1 MNLRATIL
9 GSGSSGGVPRPGIG
23 GPFWGAC
30 NPEEPKNRRRRCSLL
45 IEQWDRD
52 PTAKTVVL
60 VDTSPDMREQLID
73 AKIGWVDAVLF
84 THDHADQC
92 HGIDDLRM
100 LAINKRRRVDCW
112 MDQPTHETLL
122 TRFGYCFQEKPGSGY
137 PAILNDHRIEKP
149 GHAIHIE
156 GPGGTIEAIPFDQD
170 HGNIRSLGFRF
181 GPLAYSAD
189 AVGIPDESFA
199 LLDGI
204 DCWIVDALRYTPHPT
219 HAHVEMALDWLKRA
233 RVPQGVLTN
242 LHVDLDYE
250 ELAARLPEG
259 VQPAFDGM
267 QIEFTL

>member
-1 MNLRATIL
+1 
-9 GSGSSGGVPRPGIG
+9 
-23 GPFWGAC
+23 
-30 NPEEPKNRRRRCSLL
+30 
-45 IEQWDRD
+45 
-52 PTAKTVVL
+52 
-60 VDTSPDMREQLID
+60 MREQLID
-73 AKIGWVDAVLF
+73 AKIGWADAVLF

-112 MDQPTHETLL
+112 MDRPTHETLL
-122 TRFGYCFQEKPGSGY
+122 SRFGYCFREKPGSGY
-137 PAILNDHRIEKP
+137 PAILNDHLIEKP

-156 GPGGTIEAIPFDQD
+156 GPGGTIEVMPFDQD

-181 GPLAYSAD
+181 GPLAD

-219 HAHVEMALDWLKRA
+219 HAHVEMALGWLTRA
-233 RVPQGVLTN
+233 GVPQGVLTN
-242 LHVDLDYE
+242 MHVDLDYA
-250 ELAARLPEG
+250 ELAARLPED
-259 VQPAFDGM
+259 VRPAFDGM